1 MDYKVT
7 DTELTSI
14 ANAIRTK
21 GGTSQPLTFPNEF
34 ITAVENIPTG
44 GGTLQTKT
52 KSYTPTES
60 AQTETIQ
67 ADSGYNG
74 LSSVAVSV
82 GAIALD
88 YVGSNVTR
96 RTSTDLTVS
105 GKTVTAPSGF
115 YSASA
120 SKSVADGTEGT
131 PTATKGT
138 VSNHSVSVTPSV
150 TNTAGYIS
158 GGTKSGTAV
167 TVSASELVSGSET
180 KTENGTYDV
189 TNLAELIVNVEGGAS
204 NFVQGEFHSGT
215 TTTAQTVNIPYT
227 GNGYPIMAY
236 VVIKGG
242 AYISD
247 TEWYTTIHRYAV
259 GVWSMSKN
267 NMSLTPSFA
276 TSGAEN
282 QAVTTWIY
290 KSSTSSATSYS
301 RSSAMNTNTF
311 SSSNASSGG
320 ATCVRFKSAT
330 KLSVV
335 ASTTSYGLFPDT
347 DYQYFIVYS
356 E

>member
-52 KSYTPTES
+52 KTYTPTTS
-60 AQTETIQ
+60 QQTESIQ
-67 ADSGYNG
+67 PDSGYDG
-74 LSSVAVSV
+74 LSKVN
-82 GAIALD
+82 I
-88 YVGSNVTR
+88 
-96 RTSTDLTVS
+96 TVNAMP
-105 GKTVTAPSGF
+105 V
-115 YSASA
+115 
-120 SKSVADGTEGT
+120 GTEGT

-180 KTENGTYDV
+180 KTQNGTYDV
-189 TNLAELIVNVEGGAS
+189 TNLAELIVDVQSGGAT
-204 NFVQGEFHSGT
+204 NFVQGEFHTGL
-215 TTTAQTVNIPYT
+215 TTTAQTIDIPYT
-227 GNGYPIMAY
+227 GSGYPIMAY

-242 AYISD
+242 AYVSGTD
-247 TEWYTTIHRYAV
+247 WYTTIHRYAV

-311 SSSNASSGG
+311 SSSNATNGG
-320 ATCVRFKSAT
+320 ATCVRFKSKT
-330 KLSVV
+330 RFTVV
-335 ASTTSYGLFPDT
+335 ASTTSYGLFPDA

>member
-44 GGTLQTKT
+44 GGTLQTKSKT
-52 KSYTPTES
+52 YTPTES

-67 ADSGYNG
+67 ADSGYDG

-82 GAIALD
+82 GAIASD

-105 GKTVTAPSGF
+105 GKTVTAPNGF

-138 VSNHSVSVTPSV
+138 VSNHSVLVTPSV

-180 KTENGTYDV
+180 KTQNGTYDV

-204 NFVQGEFHSGT
+204 NFVTRTFT
-215 TTTAQTVNIPYT
+215 TPPQAGVTNLNIPYT
-227 GNGYPIMAY
+227 GSGYPIACI
-236 VVIKGG
+236 VVVDGG
-242 AYISD
+242 AYVSGTD
-247 TEWYTTIHRYAV
+247 WYNLNQKYAV
-259 GVWSMSKN
+259 GQWTMTKA
-267 NMSLTPSFA
+267 NMSTTPSYG
-276 TSGAEN
+276 TSGANN
-282 QAVTTWIY
+282 QGVTTWIY
-290 KSSTSSATSYS
+290 KNTSATSYA
-301 RSSAMNTNTF
+301 RSSAMTTNVF
-311 SSSNASSGG
+311 SSSNSAGAG
-320 ATCVRFKSAT
+320 ATCVRFKSGNV
-330 KLSVV
+330 LSFYTN
-335 ASTTSYGLFPDT
+335 TTSYGLAPNT
-347 DYQYFIVYS
+347 KYTAYIVYS

>member
-44 GGTLQTKT
+44 GGTLQTKSKT
-52 KSYTPTES
+52 YTPTTS
-60 AQTETIQ
+60 QQTESVQ
-67 ADSGYNG
+67 PDSGYDG
-74 LSSVAVSV
+74 LSKVN
-82 GAIALD
+82 I
-88 YVGSNVTR
+88 
-96 RTSTDLTVS
+96 TVNAMP
-105 GKTVTAPSGF
+105 V
-115 YSASA
+115 
-120 SKSVADGTEGT
+120 GTEGT

-204 NFVQGEFHSGT
+204 NFVTRTFT
-215 TTTAQTVNIPYT
+215 TPPQAGVTNLSIPYT
-227 GNGYPIMAY
+227 GSGYPIACI
-236 VVIKGG
+236 VVVDGG
-242 AYISD
+242 AYVSGTD
-247 TEWYTTIHRYAV
+247 WYNLNQKYAV
-259 GVWSMSKN
+259 GQWTMTKADMS
-267 NMSLTPSFA
+267 TAPSYG
-276 TSGAEN
+276 TSGANN
-282 QAVTTWIY
+282 QGVTTWIY
-290 KSSTSSATSYS
+290 KNTSATSYA
-301 RSSAMNTNTF
+301 RSSAMTTNVF
-311 SSSNASSGG
+311 SSSNSAGAG
-320 ATCVRFKSAT
+320 ATCVRFKSGNV
-330 KLSVV
+330 LSFYTN
-335 ASTTSYGLFPDT
+335 TTSYGLAPNT
-347 DYQYFIVYS
+347 KYTAYIVYS